1 MGSREEMR
9 SMRASAAVGH
19 VLLIEDDDGFARV
32 VAEVAR
38 QCGCKFARA
47 RTLEQAR
54 KMAAEQGFDLLLVD
68 ITLPD
73 GSGLELLDDLD
84 LESHGRIAIVTG
96 APSVESAL
104 RVLKSPVVDYLVKPV
119 LADTLRQLLVEA
131 NDNAARRVALAK
143 SAGGMVGTSHRM
155 RELLREV
162 ERVGPTDV
170 SVLIHGDSGTGKELV
185 ARALHHA
192 SGRSGAFVAVNCGAL
207 AQDLMG
213 SLLFGHERGSF
224 TGAVQSH
231 TGYFE
236 QAEGGTLFLD
246 EITEMPQALQ
256 VYLLRVIETRTLTRV
271 GGTRELPVDVRLI
284 AATNR
289 EPRACVEAGLLRHD
303 LYYRLSGYRIH
314 TAPLSER
321 REDIPLL
328 AEHFLGEMNRRYGT
342 NKQFAPEALIRM
354 SDAPWPGNVR
364 ELRHAVQRS
373 YLLARDNAQMDFRP
387 DASPQAVSVEAGNR
401 VNFTVGMS
409 FEDVERE
416 MLLKTLARCGN
427 NKSRAARILGITSKT
442 IYNRLMRYRAQGL
455 IDDELAA
462 GLTAD
467 EP

>member
-1 MGSREEMR
+1 
-9 SMRASAAVGH
+9 MRAGAAVGN

-32 VAEVAR
+32 VAEMAR
-38 QCGCKFARA
+38 QCGCNFVRA
-47 RTLEQAR
+47 RTLDQAR
-54 KMAAEQGFDLLLVD
+54 KISAEQGFDLLLVD
-68 ITLPD
+68 IRLPD

-84 LESHGRIAIVTG
+84 LQSQGRIAIVTG

-119 LADTLRQLLVEA
+119 LAETLRQLLMEA
-131 NDNAARRVALAK
+131 NEHASRRAALAK
-143 SAGGMVGTSHRM
+143 SAGGMIGTSHRM

-162 ERVGPTDV
+162 DRVGPADV
-170 SVLIHGDSGTGKELV
+170 SVLVHGDSGTGKELV

-246 EITEMPQALQ
+246 EITEMPQSLQ
-256 VYLLRVIETRTLTRV
+256 VYLLRVIETRSLTRV

-289 EPRACVEAGLLRHD
+289 EPRACVEAGMLRHD

-314 TAPLSER
+314 TPPLSER

-328 AEHFLGEMNRRYGT
+328 AEHFLGELNRRYGT
-342 NKQFAPEALIRM
+342 SKQFAPEALLRM
-354 SDAPWPGNVR
+354 SEAPWPGNVR

-373 YLLARDNAQMDFRP
+373 YLFAHENNQMDFRP
-387 DASPQAVSVEAGNR
+387 DTNLQTAGTETGGR

-409 FEDVERE
+409 FEDIERE

-442 IYNRLMRYRAQGL
+442 IYNRLIRYRAQGL
-455 IDDELAA
+455 LDEKLAA

-467 EP
+467 ERQ

>member
-1 MGSREEMR
+1 
-9 SMRASAAVGH
+9 MRASAAVGN
-19 VLLIEDDDGFARV
+19 VLLVEDDDGFGRV
-32 VAEVAR
+32 VAEMAR
-38 QCGCKFARA
+38 QCGCKLVRA

-54 KMAAEQGFDLLLVD
+54 KTAAEQGFDLLLVD
-68 ITLPD
+68 IKLPD
-73 GSGLELLDDLD
+73 GNGLELLDDLD
-84 LESHGRIAIVTG
+84 LASHGRIAIVTG

-119 LADTLRQLLVEA
+119 LAETLRQLLMEA
-131 NDNAARRVALAK
+131 NEHASRRAALAK
-143 SAGGMVGTSHRM
+143 SAGGMVGTSHHI

-162 ERVGPTDV
+162 DRVGPADV
-170 SVLIHGDSGTGKELV
+170 PVLVHGDSGTGKELV
-185 ARALHHA
+185 AHALHHA
-192 SGRSGAFVAVNCGAL
+192 SGRRGAFVAVNCGAL

-246 EITEMPQALQ
+246 EIAEMPQSLQ
-256 VYLLRVIETRTLTRV
+256 VYLLRVIETQSLTRI
-271 GGTRELPVDVRLI
+271 GGTREIPVDVRLI

-289 EPRACVEAGLLRHD
+289 EPRTCVEAGMLRQD

-328 AEHFLGEMNRRYGT
+328 SEHFLGELNRRYGT
-342 NKQFAPEALIRM
+342 NKQFVPEALIRM
-354 SDAPWPGNVR
+354 REAPWPGNVR
-364 ELRHAVQRS
+364 ELRHSVQRS
-373 YLLARDNAQMDFRP
+373 YLLARDNTRMDFRP
-387 DASPQAVSVEAGNR
+387 DGNPQSVSVEAANR
-401 VNFTVGMS
+401 VNFAVGMS

-442 IYNRLMRYRAQGL
+442 IYNRLIRYRAQGL
-455 IDDELAA
+455 LDDNLAA
-462 GLTAD
+462 RLAVD
-467 EP
+467 ERQEMGGYCP

>member
-1 MGSREEMR
+1 
-9 SMRASAAVGH
+9 MRASAAVGH

-84 LESHGRIAIVTG
+84 LGSHGRIAIVTG

-119 LADTLRQLLVEA
+119 LAETLRQLLVEA
-131 NDNAARRVALAK
+131 NDNAARRAALAK
-143 SAGGMVGTSHRM
+143 SAGGMVGTSHHM

-170 SVLIHGDSGTGKELV
+170 SVLVHGDSGTGKELV

-192 SGRSGAFVAVNCGAL
+192 SGRSGPFVAVNCGAL

-328 AEHFLGEMNRRYGT
+328 AEHFLAELNRRYET

-373 YLLARDNAQMDFRP
+373 YLLARDNTLMDFRP
-387 DASPQAVSVEAGNR
+387 DASPQSVGVEAGNR

-442 IYNRLMRYRAQGL
+442 IYNRLIRYRAQGL

>member
-1 MGSREEMR
+1 
-9 SMRASAAVGH
+9 VGH

-84 LESHGRIAIVTG
+84 LQSHGRIAIVTG

-119 LADTLRQLLVEA
+119 LAETLQQLLMEA

-143 SAGGMVGTSHRM
+143 SAGGMIGTSHRM

-170 SVLIHGDSGTGKELV
+170 SVLVHGDSGTGKELV

-224 TGAVQSH
+224 TGAVQLH

-256 VYLLRVIETRTLTRV
+256 VYLLRVIETRSLTRV

-328 AEHFLGEMNRRYGT
+328 AEHFLGELNRRYGT

-373 YLLARDNAQMDFRP
+373 YLLAHDNTQMDFRP
-387 DASPQAVSVEAGNR
+387 DASPHTVSAEAGNR

-442 IYNRLMRYRAQGL
+442 IYNRLIRYRAQGL

>member
-1 MGSREEMR
+1 
-9 SMRASAAVGH
+9 MRASAAVGH

-84 LESHGRIAIVTG
+84 LQSHGRIAIVTG

-119 LADTLRQLLVEA
+119 LAETLQQLLMEA

-143 SAGGMVGTSHRM
+143 SAGGMIGTSHRM

-170 SVLIHGDSGTGKELV
+170 SVLVHGDSGTGKELV

-256 VYLLRVIETRTLTRV
+256 VYLLRVIETRSLTRV

-328 AEHFLGEMNRRYGT
+328 AEHFLGELNRRYGT

-373 YLLARDNAQMDFRP
+373 YLLAHDNTQMDFRP
-387 DASPQAVSVEAGNR
+387 DASPHTVSAEAGNR

-442 IYNRLMRYRAQGL
+442 IYNRLIRYRAQGL

>member
-1 MGSREEMR
+1 
-9 SMRASAAVGH
+9 MRASAAVGH

-47 RTLEQAR
+47 RTLDQAR
-54 KMAAEQGFDLLLVD
+54 KMTAEQGFDLLLVD

-119 LADTLRQLLVEA
+119 LAETLRQLLVEA

-170 SVLIHGDSGTGKELV
+170 SVLVHGDSGTGKELV

-256 VYLLRVIETRTLTRV
+256 VYLLRVIETRSLTRV

-354 SDAPWPGNVR
+354 TDAPWPGNVR

-373 YLLARDNAQMDFRP
+373 YLLAHDKTQMDFRP
-387 DASPQAVSVEAGNR
+387 DASPQAVSVETGNR

-442 IYNRLMRYRAQGL
+442 IYNRLIRYRAQGL

>member
-1 MGSREEMR
+1 
-9 SMRASAAVGH
+9 MRASAAVGH

>member
-1 MGSREEMR
+1 
-9 SMRASAAVGH
+9 MRASAAVGH

-32 VAEVAR
+32 VAEMAR

-47 RTLEQAR
+47 RTLDQAR

-119 LADTLRQLLVEA
+119 LAETLRQLLMEA
-131 NDNAARRVALAK
+131 NDHAARRVALAK

-373 YLLARDNAQMDFRP
+373 YLLARDNTQMDFRP
-387 DASPQAVSVEAGNR
+387 DASPQAVSVETGNR

-442 IYNRLMRYRAQGL
+442 IYNRLIRYRAQGL